1 MNGKATYIP
10 LKDILITVPDTVLFH
25 DVGDE
30 IVLLNVETGD
40 YYGLNKMGSRIWT
53 MVHEGR
59 SVDGIHATLFDEY
72 EVSPGR
78 LEQDIQVFLALL
90 QSKSI
95 IEINERTSK

>member
-1 MNGKATYIP
+1 MNDKATYIP
-10 LKDILITVPDTVLFH
+10 LKDILITVPGTLLFH

-53 MVHEGR
+53 MVQEGQ
-59 SVDGIHATLFDEY
+59 SIDGIHANLFDEY
-72 EVSPGR
+72 EVSSQR
-78 LEQDIQVFLALL
+78 LEQDIQEFLALL

-95 IEINERTSK
+95 IEINERPSK